1 MAVVEIA
8 GRWLTPYCRRDSRP
22 PQVSSGLD
30 SPFYMMIVRNTLLR
44 IETDVLLKQID
55 DIEIIHTAHN
65 REGFAGGAVLA
76 AEFIQNK
83 RGIFSMTDVLGF

>member
-55 DIEIIHTAHN
+55 DTEIINSNRTAN
-65 REGFAGGAVLA
+65 A
-76 AEFIQNK
+76 ASPALEIPS
-83 RGIFSMTDVLGF
+83 GS